1 MRSAFLSLVV
11 LGGSVSVLFSVAG
24 CDNRNPSMSD
34 GGGVRTCFDDRD
46 CDDGFDCT
54 IESCGVGAICQYTA
68 LDARCDMGQTCDER
82 RGCVSGTSCTSNAD
96 CDDSVA
102 CTVDTCGV
110 GGLCRHMA
118 LDELCTDPGMPE
130 CDVTMGCVRGTGCA
144 SAADCN
150 DSVACTIDSC
160 GADRMCRHTGMDGLC
175 MAGEVCR
182 STGCFMPMDCTTPA
196 DCDDGEFCNGTET
209 CDTKFGC
216 MPGAPPVC
224 NDSEMCTVDTC
235 DSTLDRC
242 VFTCDRTMAACA
254 SFPGCEAPP
263 VSCIGTFNG
272 TPTRGDGCFPAL
284 TGATRAP
291 NFGTLTFA
299 YDGVVLTVTD
309 AEARFPDLSDVTEP
323 ACPSFVATATV
334 DGGCRETYTLRGTF
348 SDDDTFAGEF
358 VAEYEETD
366 GFSCSFVGC
375 GSSYTTAVTAT
386 RR

>member
-263 VSCIGTFNG
+263 VSCIGAF
-272 TPTRGDGCFPAL
+272 AL
-284 TGATRAP
+284 TPSNPAHCPAGVDP
-291 NFGTLTFA
+291 NFSMTNFA
-299 YDGVVLTVTD
+299 FDGVVLTVTD
-309 AEARFPDLSDVTEP
+309 RVGAFPDLTDATDP
-323 ACPSFVATATV
+323 TCPNFTATATV
-334 DGGCRETYTLRGTF
+334 DGGCREVYTLTGTF
-348 SDDDTFAGEF
+348 TDDDTFTGEF
-358 VAEYEETD
+358 TAEYEDVD
-366 GFSCSFVGC
+366 GISCLLGGC
-375 GSSYTTAVTAT
+375 DSLYVTPMNGT
-386 RR
+386 RM